1 MCDLNQ
7 PDDPEKPMS
16 TRLTYSMYACADSDL
31 SKRDL
36 IPGEPRPASASRS
49 QLGYLIW
56 FMGGVIESVSRR
68 QPSVAIDT
76 AAAELFAAST
86 CAQAILCI
94 SDVLM
99 FISFGVLGVDATPLW
114 IDNEACIL
122 IAKDATSIKR
132 LAYMARRAAWM
143 RELTDT
149 NHDVR
154 QVVRPLK
161 VDGTANPAD
170 ALTKY
175 LSKPIFRAYAARMY
189 NCSEEGL

>member
-1 MCDLNQ
+1 MADIGARESLL
-7 PDDPEKPMS
+7 DRRVTELEG
-16 TRLTYSMYACADSDL
+16 RLA
-31 SKRDL
+31 
-36 IPGEPRPASASRS
+36 
-49 QLGYLIW
+49 W
-56 FMGGVIESVSRR
+56 IELDRNSIAGNVR
-68 QPSVAIDT
+68 
-76 AAAELFAAST
+76 
-86 CAQAILCI
+86 
-94 SDVLM
+94 
-99 FISFGVLGVDATPLW
+99 
-114 IDNEACIL
+114 EACIL

-175 LSKPIFRAYAARMY
+175 ISKPIFRAYAARMY

>member
-1 MCDLNQ
+1 MSAQCQRTPAWHCGACAMRHRGRDRQQCTCGARAKHSANMQCDL
-7 PDDPEKPMS
+7 
-16 TRLTYSMYACADSDL
+16 
-31 SKRDL
+31 
-36 IPGEPRPASASRS
+36 
-49 QLGYLIW
+49 
-56 FMGGVIESVSRR
+56 IESASRR

-99 FISFGVLGVDATPLW
+99 FLSFGALGIDATPLW

-143 RELTDT
+143 RELTDA

-175 LSKPIFRAYAARMY
+175 LSKPAFRAYAARMY